1 MKDYFLL
8 QGKMV
13 CRKLSDFG
21 LNPLIGALI
30 ALAGFVL
37 LSEYAFHKTTFAGFL
52 ILLASQGAAVS
63 LSEKRRTD
71 FLKMLYGDHRAKR
84 LRVAENLIICLPF
97 VLVLIAHKAYLE
109 AALSALLGV
118 PAALGSFRAGVPFT
132 LPTPFYKRPFEFIV
146 GFRNTFYIFPVA
158 YLLTIIAVSVDNF
171 NLGIFSLV
179 LVFLTVFSY
188 YQKPEQAYYVW
199 MHSAKPGPFL
209 FGKMKTAL
217 LFTAFPALPVCLI
230 LAVVY
235 PENMVLTLIAALIGF
250 AFLMLIILAK
260 YAAYP
265 AEMNLPEGIMIA
277 LCLIFP
283 PLLLGLIPF
292 FYRKAVNKLTFLLK

>member
-1 MKDYFLL
+1 
-8 QGKMV
+8 MV

-21 LNPLIGALI
+21 LNPLVGSLI
-30 ALAGFVL
+30 ALTGFVL
-37 LSEYAFHKTTFAGFL
+37 LSEYAFYKTTFAGYL
-52 ILLASQGAAVS
+52 ILLISQGAVVS

-71 FLKMLYGDHRAKR
+71 FLKMLYGDTRAKR

-97 VLVLIAHKAYLE
+97 VLVLIVYKAHLE
-109 AALSALLGV
+109 AALSALLSV
-118 PAALGSFRAGVPFT
+118 PAALGSFRASVPFT

-146 GFRNTFYIFPVA
+146 GFRNTFYVFPVA

-217 LFTAFPALPVCLI
+217 TFTTLPALPVALT
-230 LAVVY
+230 LVAVF
-235 PENMVLTLIAALIGF
+235 PENASSMLIVTLIGF
-250 AFLMLIILAK
+250 AFLILFILAK

-265 AEMNLPEGIMIA
+265 AEMNLPEGILIA
-277 LCLIFP
+277 LCFIFP

-292 FYRKAVNKLTFLLK
+292 FYRKAVNKLTFLLQ